1 MKTYHSLILA
11 SLFCLCGVLSL
22 SAQSRSEKKAR
33 TEQAV
38 RQSLEKKAY
47 TIDVN
52 YMNPRRGPGRALTDS
67 YTLTVRNDSLLSYL
81 PYVGEAYAVPYG
93 GGKALNFDAPSTQY
107 TAEADKKGRH
117 SGGPFPRLIVP
128 AYRCKPQPRIPH
140 NPRSEPRTTPPMP
153 QKASA
158 FWGPRDRSRPGRQ
171 SPPGPR
177 VRFADRLTPLL
188 QRPGPW
194 PGTAH
199 WPWVSM

>member
-93 GGKALNFDAPSTQY
+93 GGKALNLDAPITQY
-107 TAEADKKGRH
+107 TAEAGKKGRTTI
-117 SGGPFPRLIVP
+117 SIKTENEEDKYIYTLTIFPDGSTTIHV
-128 AYRCKPQPRIPH
+128 QP
-140 NPRSEPRTTPPMP
+140 T
-153 QKASA
+153 Q
-158 FWGPRDRSRPGRQ
+158 RQ
-171 SPPGPR
+171 SISFNGEMR
-177 VRFADRLTPLL
+177 IDEE
-188 QRPGPW
+188 
-194 PGTAH
+194 
-199 WPWVSM
+199 